1 MFSKGIFNTD
11 SKTLTDP
18 TEHSF
23 YMIDNNTKYQHRI
36 TLLALGNVEFD
47 ILRHTHG
54 RKDIEVVK
62 VETRCAIQ
70 NMSTSGFPLRK
81 ALAIPISLPT

>member
-23 YMIDNNTKYQHRI
+23 YMIDNNTKFLFTH
-36 TLLALGNVEFD
+36 AL
-47 ILRHTHG
+47 T
-54 RKDIEVVK
+54 
-62 VETRCAIQ
+62 
-70 NMSTSGFPLRK
+70 
-81 ALAIPISLPT
+81 